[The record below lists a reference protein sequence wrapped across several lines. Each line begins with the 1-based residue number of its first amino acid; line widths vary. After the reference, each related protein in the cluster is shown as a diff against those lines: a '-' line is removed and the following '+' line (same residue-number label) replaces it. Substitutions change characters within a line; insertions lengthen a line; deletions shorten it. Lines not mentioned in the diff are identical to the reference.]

1 MQGHLDM
8 VCEKRADKII
18 DFKTEGITLCRD
30 GDFIFADGTTL
41 GGDDGIAV
49 AIILAILE
57 DNTLTHPPIEAV
69 FTVDEETGM
78 DGATA
83 LDTSLLSG
91 KTMLNLDSED
101 EDTLWVSC
109 AGGARVNIDTPVDRE
124 TFKDKAFG
132 ITLSGL
138 QGGHSGTE
146 IDKHRINAVHALSDF
161 IGTVIGE
168 TPAALVSFEGGL
180 MDNAIPRECTAEIIC
195 PDEAA
200 LKKLAAEYEK
210 KLKADY
216 PNEEALTLSI
226 VPEKKADYAA
236 LTKMSALNILGL
248 VHDCPDGVIKMSE
261 KIKGLVQTSL
271 NLGIMKLTEEN
282 FHISFSVRSSVNSE
296 KAELIAELEKAALAH
311 GAEFATSGAY
321 PAWEYN
327 EVSPLRDVISKEYEK
342 LTGRKCEVRAI
353 HAGLECGIFYD
364 KIKGLDCVSLGPNIF
379 DIHTPEERLSVSSVE
394 RVCLLLSRTLEALA
408 K

>member
-8 VCEKRADKII
+8 VCEKSADKII

-57 DNTLTHPPIEAV
+57 DSTLTHPPIEAV

-83 LDTSLLSG
+83 LDTSLLKG

-138 QGGHSGTE
+138 LGGHSGTE

-161 IGTVIGE
+161 IEKVISE
-168 TPAALVSFEGGL
+168 TPAALVSFAGGL

-195 PDEAA
+195 PNEAV
-200 LKKLAAEYEK
+200 LKKLAAEYENR
-210 KLKADY
+210 LKAEY
-216 PNEEALTLSI
+216 PNEAALALSI
-226 VPEKKADYAA
+226 EPEAMAEYDA
-236 LTKMSALNILGL
+236 LTKSSALNILGL

-271 NLGIMKLTEEN
+271 NLGIMKLADEN
-282 FHISFSVRSSVNSE
+282 FHISFSVRSSVNGE
-296 KAELIAELEKAALAH
+296 KDALIAELEKAALAH
-311 GAEFATSGAY
+311 GAAFAASGTY

-327 EVSPLRDVISKEYEK
+327 EISPLRDVIASEYKK
-342 LTGRKCEVRAI
+342 LTGRECEVRAI

-364 KIKGLDCVSLGPNIF
+364 KIKGLDCVSLGPNIY